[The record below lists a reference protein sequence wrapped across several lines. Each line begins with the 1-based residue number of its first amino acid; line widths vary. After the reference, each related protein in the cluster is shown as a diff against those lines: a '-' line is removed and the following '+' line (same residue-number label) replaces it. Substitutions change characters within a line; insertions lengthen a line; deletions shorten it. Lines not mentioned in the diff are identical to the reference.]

1 MKKGYKRL
9 LIFEILLLAML
20 FINSFIYNF
29 LSGFNISIFLVIVL
43 ILFKYLF
50 GFEKDKQRF
59 VKDIILDVII
69 FLIIFLLL
77 YYLSGILI
85 GFYKADNYY
94 TLYGLKTF
102 ILPIICYIL
111 LREYLRYNMMRKREG
126 SKLLSIITIIFFIF
140 LDLTTSIYYGS
151 FETNYDTFVF
161 VSLNILPA
169 ISSNIIFSYI
179 TTKVG
184 YRPIIIYALV
194 INLYPYLIPIV
205 PNPSQYLVS
214 LVDLLV
220 PIFLGYT
227 VYKFFKTHEKNEK
240 PVSNDKNRKKQFIA
254 LIPLTILVATLVY
267 FTSGYFRMW
276 AIVIASGSMQPE
288 IYKGDIVI
296 VDKKVNY
303 DKLKKGQVIAYE
315 TGGVVIVHR
324 LTNKATVDGTNY
336 YVTKGDANKEEDN
349 IIITNDM
356 IVGVV
361 NFKIPYLGLPK
372 VWLNGL

>member
-151 FETNYDTFVF
+151 FETNYDAFVF

-227 VYKFFKTHEKNEK
+227 VYKFFKAHEKNEK
-240 PVSNDKNRKKQFIA
+240 PVSNDKNRKKQFIT
-254 LIPLTILVATLVY
+254 LIPLTILVVTLVY

>member
-1 MKKGYKRL
+1 MKRGYKRL
-9 LIFEILLLAML
+9 LIFEILLLAIL
-20 FINSFIYNF
+20 FVNSFVYNF
-29 LSGFNISIFLVIVL
+29 LSGFNISIFLIIVL
-43 ILFKYLF
+43 ILFKCLF

-59 VKDIILDVII
+59 VKDIVLDVII
-69 FLIIFLLL
+69 FLIVFLLL
-77 YYLSGILI
+77 YYLLGILI

-126 SKLLSIITIIFFIF
+126 SKLLTVITIIFFVF
-140 LDLTTSIYYGS
+140 LDITTSIYYGS

-184 YRPIIIYALV
+184 YRPIMLYAIV
-194 INLYPYLIPIV
+194 ISLYPYLLPIV

-214 LVDLLV
+214 LIDLLV
-220 PIFLGYT
+220 PVFLGYT
-227 VYKFFKTHEKNEK
+227 VFKFFKKYEKEK
-240 PVSNDKNRKKQFIA
+240 PISNERNHKKQFIA
-254 LIPLTILVATLVY
+254 LIPLTILVVTLVY

-303 DKLKKGQVIAYE
+303 DKLKKGQIIAYE

-324 LTNKATVDGTNY
+324 LTNKATVDGKTY

-349 IIITNDM
+349 LIITKDM
-356 IVGVV
+356 IIGTV
-361 NFKIPYLGLPK
+361 NFKIPYIGLPK